1 MDLNKNNIK
10 KILGII
16 TFTLVLLA
24 LLMNM
29 GAVGSWMVFMWG
41 ILFPFVLG
49 GAIAFILNLP
59 DRKSTRLNSSHWS

>member
-1 MDLNKNNIK
+1 MDLNKSNIK

-29 GAVGSWMVFMWG
+29 GKVQSFLVFFVGN
-41 ILFPFVLG
+41 
-49 GAIAFILNLP
+49 FISFRIRRRDSVYSEHSH
-59 DRKSTRLNSSHWS
+59 DRY